1 MGEKLKAELPGILN
15 WCLEGLRQ
23 YREKGLGVPD
33 KIRESVAE
41 YRKEMDVVAEW
52 ADSRLE
58 AFVDGRLTQT
68 ELYQNFRQYMISQG
82 ETKIESQRWF
92 SRRFNKKFKDS
103 VSRSNGRT
111 ILKGFRLKA
120 PEGELTDEDLSAF
133 M

>member
-1 MGEKLKAELPGILN
+1 M
-15 WCLEGLRQ
+15 
-23 YREKGLGVPD
+23 
-33 KIRESVAE
+33 
-41 YRKEMDVVAEW
+41 AEW

-58 AFVDGRLTQT
+58 TFVDGRLTQT
-68 ELYQNFRQYMISQG
+68 ELYQNFRQYMVSQG

-92 SRRFNKKFKDS
+92 SRRFNKKFKEY

-111 ILKGFRLKA
+111 ILKGFRLRA